1 VEQGRAYEHVLAVTG
16 LQRAVL
22 DVFRARKIPKA
33 CARGEDVA
41 LEEEERTRR
50 RRRWSAR
57 KAGRRIA
64 FGT

>member
-1 VEQGRAYEHVLAVTG
+1 MEQGRAYENVLAVTG

-22 DVFRARKIPKA
+22 DVFRAREIPKA

-50 RRRWSAR
+50 WSAR